1 MVFAILLLLT
11 GLTISSV
18 AIYYSVMGLTA
29 IFAAAFYPIIVMGI
43 SLELAKLVAATWLKA
58 YWARIPILLKSYMLA
73 AVIVLMV
80 ITSMGIFGFL
90 SKAHSDQSLVS
101 GDVLSRLAV
110 YDEQIKTSK
119 DNIETNRKALQQM
132 DAQVDQMLG
141 RTDTER
147 GAERAVQ
154 IRRNQAKERARLQS
168 EIAQEQKNI
177 TKLNELRAPIAAE
190 NRKIEAEV
198 GPIKYIAKFI
208 YGDNPDANILEKAVT
223 WVIIMI
229 VIVFDPLAVLLLI
242 AAQMSYF
249 WWKDDRKKAKEVPVE
264 TALVETQEELTHC
277 PKCGTEIIEAPG
289 IGPFCPNKEC
299 DVVDNLYGNIDPKV
313 TEFFNHLR
321 NISRKED
328 EENRAAEANEKIAEY
343 EQDDGPL
350 TDEQIAQIRELA
362 KQELD
367 QTEEPVEYYPFP
379 TERPLE
385 GDAKIAA
392 ELAEKNETLEKLNEI
407 AESKI
412 KSGEET
418 AEWTWPTSKDLI
430 WTNDDTDQEMASDM
444 EELKENSLK
453 RKWKEEH
460 PDVNLKE
467 IKHLYAIG
475 AIENLP
481 WEAVEQ
487 LDDQLNEK
495 PEENIEQS
503 ESSEEDQKKNYIHSN
518 ASGQTDTEGKSRE
531 EIEYVQNQEQS
542 ENSIW
547 NRIKNRNI

>member
-177 TKLNELRAPIAAE
+177 KRL
-190 NRKIEAEV
+190 
-198 GPIKYIAKFI
+198 
-208 YGDNPDANILEKAVT
+208 
-223 WVIIMI
+223 
-229 VIVFDPLAVLLLI
+229 
-242 AAQMSYF
+242 
-249 WWKDDRKKAKEVPVE
+249 
-264 TALVETQEELTHC
+264 
-277 PKCGTEIIEAPG
+277 G
-289 IGPFCPNKEC
+289 I
-299 DVVDNLYGNIDPKV
+299 
-313 TEFFNHLR
+313 
-321 NISRKED
+321 
-328 EENRAAEANEKIAEY
+328 
-343 EQDDGPL
+343 
-350 TDEQIAQIRELA
+350 
-362 KQELD
+362 
-367 QTEEPVEYYPFP
+367 
-379 TERPLE
+379 
-385 GDAKIAA
+385 
-392 ELAEKNETLEKLNEI
+392 
-407 AESKI
+407 
-412 KSGEET
+412 
-418 AEWTWPTSKDLI
+418 
-430 WTNDDTDQEMASDM
+430 
-444 EELKENSLK
+444 
-453 RKWKEEH
+453 
-460 PDVNLKE
+460 
-467 IKHLYAIG
+467 
-475 AIENLP
+475 
-481 WEAVEQ
+481 
-487 LDDQLNEK
+487 
-495 PEENIEQS
+495 
-503 ESSEEDQKKNYIHSN
+503 
-518 ASGQTDTEGKSRE
+518 
-531 EIEYVQNQEQS
+531 
-542 ENSIW
+542 
-547 NRIKNRNI
+547 